1 MTSRPAPAVAEHM
14 LADPQIALLGRLTR
28 YVMGEDTTRTFN
40 RWFVPFSWGS
50 DQWRDTNASELAAR
64 VELALAEFSNG
75 HLTEAEFRAE
85 LRSMLSTV
93 SWSLR
98 LGPEV
103 AALPAFRASSAI
115 RPQEQSLVVPTV
127 SVTAEADT
135 RLLSVA

>member
-1 MTSRPAPAVAEHM
+1 MAEHM
-14 LADPQIALLGRLTR
+14 LADPQMALLSRLTR
-28 YVMGEDTTRTFN
+28 YVASEATIRTFN

-50 DQWRDTNASELAAR
+50 DQWRDMKASELAAR

-75 HLTEAEFRAE
+75 HLTEAEVRAE

-98 LGPEV
+98 LGPEA
-103 AALPAFRASSAI
+103 AALPAFRASPDI
-115 RPQEQSLVVPTV
+115 RAQERLLVVPTV
-127 SVTAEADT
+127 AVTAEADR